1 MRNRF
6 LNELVK
12 EGVDCL
18 GESWV
23 GGSQLHVWIPEKPTE
38 TRSQPKYGTTAAAL
52 LRLGR

>member
-1 MRNRF
+1 MRYHF

-23 GGSQLHVWIPEKPTE
+23 GGSQLHVWIP
-38 TRSQPKYGTTAAAL
+38 
-52 LRLGR
+52 